1 MPPVD
6 VTPPVEP
13 PSVEPTA
20 EPTESAE
27 QEPTPAVSSTDEADD
42 VESSAPGWL
51 VPGLTGAGA
60 VLAALVL
67 LAVRAHRNTQL
78 RYRRPGQTIAPPP
91 EELRA
96 VEKTAFVAGA
106 PLTKV
111 IEDLDRAL
119 MHLAGECS
127 DAGRALPLVVTATL
141 AKGTVTLH
149 LAEDADLP
157 GPWTGAGSDWRL
169 DPR

>member
-20 EPTESAE
+20 EPTESAD

-96 VEKTAFVAGA
+96 VEKTAFVVRGPADQGHRGSRPGA
-106 PLTKV
+106 
-111 IEDLDRAL
+111 
-119 MHLAGECS
+119 
-127 DAGRALPLVVTATL
+127 DAPGRRVL
-141 AKGTVTLH
+141 GRR
-149 LAEDADLP
+149 
-157 GPWTGAGSDWRL
+157 TGAARSS
-169 DPR
+169 PPHSPKAP